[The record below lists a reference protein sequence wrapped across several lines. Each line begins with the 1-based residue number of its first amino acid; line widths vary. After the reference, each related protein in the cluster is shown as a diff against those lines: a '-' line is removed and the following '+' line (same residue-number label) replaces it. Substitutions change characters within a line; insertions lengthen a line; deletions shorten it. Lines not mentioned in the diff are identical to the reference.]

1 MPVSID
7 GEGLLPRSKNYASI
21 STPAVLRGALRTSQK
36 SQKAE
41 PFLAYASTTTTV
53 SANIPYIDNDDAENE
68 LEPLYHGTHTSLEKI
83 RSLNERNPIASSFTR
98 HNSSIA
104 NNSSSQIGQGGGKCK
119 NYPPC
124 EFRQSHLFASSIL
137 AAVPVPFDSSDI
149 EL

>member
-1 MPVSID
+1 VPVCID

-53 SANIPYIDNDDAENE
+53 SANIPYIDNDDAESE

-83 RSLNERNPIASSFTR
+83 RSLNERNPIVSSFTR
-98 HNSSIA
+98 NSSNIT
-104 NNSSSQIGQGGGKCK
+104 NNSSSQIGHGGGKCK
-119 NYPPC
+119 YGPPLLYLH
-124 EFRQSHLFASSIL
+124 SNLS
-137 AAVPVPFDSSDI
+137 DSFTFSRNSCP
-149 EL
+149 L